1 MHKKKIKYIHN
12 KKFDVSKH
20 IQLTDKV
27 IELVD
32 KLYVLPNEIE
42 IVFESLGK
50 NVHGMT
56 MLDTR
61 YNNRI
66 RLNIDLSI
74 EEYIIPLTHELLHLH
89 QLFTNR
95 LQPKLRGKILFDN
108 MLYKVDSLNMSYED
122 YMNLPW
128 EQDVAEK
135 QRKLLIFLQ
144 ENSRK
149 LRLDNGRQY

>member
-1 MHKKKIKYIHN
+1 MHKKKIKYTHH
-12 KKFDVSKH
+12 KKFDVSRH
-20 IQLTDKV
+20 IKLTDKV

-50 NVHGMT
+50 SVYGMT

-61 YNNRI
+61 HYNRI

-89 QLFTNR
+89 QMFTNR
-95 LQPKLRGKILFDN
+95 LQPRIGGKILFDN

-149 LRLDNGRQY
+149 LRLDNGSQY

>member
-1 MHKKKIKYIHN
+1 MHKKKIKYTHH
-12 KKFDVSKH
+12 KKFDVSRH
-20 IQLTDKV
+20 IKLTDRV

-56 MLDTR
+56 VLDTR
-61 YNNRI
+61 HSSRI
-66 RLNIDLSI
+66 RLNIDLSL
-74 EEYIIPLTHELLHLH
+74 EEYIIPLTHELIHLH
-89 QLFTNR
+89 QIFTTR
-95 LQPKLRGKILFDN
+95 LQPRTGGKILFDN
-108 MLYKVDSLNMSYED
+108 VLYKVDSLKMSYED

-128 EQDVAEK
+128 EQDVMEK

-149 LRLDNGRQY
+149 LRVDIG